1 MADATV
7 YGVIDQ
13 AYNSTKITAA
23 GATSKQT
30 GFGAV
35 WNGSLIGFKGSEDLG
50 SGMKAF
56 FQQEIG
62 LSTDSEDRTGALV
75 AGPNTIGGTAT
86 GPLNG
91 LTNRNS
97 FVGLSG
103 GFGAVQIGRQ
113 YNFAFLYAI
122 ANDPL
127 GFSGV
132 GGYAVGFGGP
142 GGANRTSNMLA
153 YTAPTLAPGLGIQVG
168 KAFGETVTTAAAP
181 TKTGDSTSYGVSYA
195 AGALYAGITGE
206 TVVATATTKTK
217 HSTTTITYD
226 LGMAKVGYGLGK
238 TATGTDYNKGN
249 SFSVTVPVGALT
261 LAFSSG
267 DQKAVTAGA
276 AEVKTKISQYGAHY
290 SLSKRTTGYLQ
301 SGKQS
306 TTTTSQNIYA
316 VGIKHD
322 F

>member
-13 AYNSTKITAA
+13 AYTSTKITT
-23 GATSKQT
+23 ATTTTKQT
-30 GFGAV
+30 AIAGT
-35 WNGSLIGFKGSEDLG
+35 WNGSLVGFKGSEDLG
-50 SGMKAF
+50 GGMKAF

-62 LSTDSEDRTGALV
+62 LSTDSNDRTGI
-75 AGPNTIGGTAT
+75 TTTTDAT
-86 GPLNG
+86 GATTGVLNG
-91 LTNRNS
+91 VENRNS

-113 YNFAFLYAI
+113 YNFAFLSAI

-127 GFSGV
+127 GFSGI
-132 GGYAVGFGGP
+132 GGYAIGFGGP
-142 GGANRTSNMLA
+142 GGSTRTSNMIA
-153 YTAPTLAPGLGIQVG
+153 YTVPTIAAGLGIQVG
-168 KAFGETVTTAAAP
+168 KAQGETFTTTAAP
-181 TKTGDSTSYGVSYA
+181 TKTGDSTSYGVTYA
-195 AGALYAGITGE
+195 AGDLYAGITGE
-206 TVVATATTKTK
+206 TITATATTKTK
-217 HSTTTITYD
+217 NSTTTITYN
-226 LGMAKVGYGLGK
+226 LGMAKVGYGMGK

-249 SFSVTVPVGALT
+249 AFSITVPVGALT

-267 DQKAVTAGA
+267 DQKLKVGTA
-276 AEVKTKISQYGAHY
+276 AEVKTKLSQYGAHY